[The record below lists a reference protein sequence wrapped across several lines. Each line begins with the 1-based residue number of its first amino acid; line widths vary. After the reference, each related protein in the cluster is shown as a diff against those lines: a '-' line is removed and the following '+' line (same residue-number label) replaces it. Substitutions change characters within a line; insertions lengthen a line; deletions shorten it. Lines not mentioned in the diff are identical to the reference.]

1 MGATAERIFAGYP
14 IKPEGLPT
22 QLPTLARYGLEFAR
36 DIDLLDAILRLRF
49 DVFNLELGEGLE
61 TSHETGRDLDE
72 FDPFC
77 HHLAVR
83 ESSTGSVVGTYRM
96 QTHEMAE
103 AHHGFYSADEFQLSG
118 LPEEVISQSVEIG
131 RACVA
136 LEHRHHAVLFLLWK
150 GLAAYLTHNRKRYLF
165 GCCSLTS
172 QDPDEGLAMYRQL
185 EADGVVHTG
194 FKVLPT
200 EEYACRP
207 SGAELDPSA
216 HKVPKLFRTYLR
228 FGALVCGPPAIDR
241 RFKTIDFLVLFDLAR
256 LDPKSYHTF
265 FDTPSGS

>member
-1 MGATAERIFAGYP
+1 MRATVPRALADYP
-14 IKPEGLPT
+14 VHPEALPVEM
-22 QLPTLARYGLEFAR
+22 PGLARYQLEFAR

-61 TSHETGRDLDE
+61 TSHQTGRDLDE

-83 ESSTGSVVGTYRM
+83 ENASGTVVGTYRM
-96 QTHEMAE
+96 QTNEMA
-103 AHHGFYSADEFQLSG
+103 ASCHGFYSADEFQLSS
-118 LPEEVISQSVEIG
+118 LPDEVLGQSVEIG

-150 GLAAYLTHNRKRYLF
+150 GLATYLAHNRKRYLF

-172 QDPDEGLAMYRQL
+172 QDPDEGLAMYRKLQ
-185 EADGVVHTG
+185 ADGVVHQDLEI
-194 FKVLPT
+194 LPT
-200 EEYACRP
+200 EAYACQP
-207 SGAELDPSA
+207 SGRELDPDSL
-216 HKVPKLFRTYLR
+216 KVPKLFRTYLR

-256 LDPKSYHTF
+256 LDPKSYNTF
-265 FDTPSGS
+265 FAAR

>member
-1 MGATAERIFAGYP
+1 MRATVPRALADYP
-14 IKPEGLPT
+14 VHPEALPVEM
-22 QLPTLARYGLEFAR
+22 PGLARYQLEFAR

-61 TSHETGRDLDE
+61 TSHQTGRDLDE

-83 ESSTGSVVGTYRM
+83 ENASGTVVGTYRM
-96 QTHEMAE
+96 QTNEMA
-103 AHHGFYSADEFQLSG
+103 ASCHGFYSADEFQLSS
-118 LPEEVISQSVEIG
+118 LPDEVLGQSVEIG

-150 GLAAYLTHNRKRYLF
+150 GLATYLAHNRKRYLF

-172 QDPDEGLAMYRQL
+172 QDPDEGLAMYRKLQ
-185 EADGVVHTG
+185 ADGVVHQDLEI
-194 FKVLPT
+194 LPT
-200 EEYACRP
+200 EAYACQP
-207 SGAELDPSA
+207 SGRELDPDSL
-216 HKVPKLFRTYLR
+216 KVPKLFRTYLR

-256 LDPKSYHTF
+256 LDPMSYNTF
-265 FDTPSGS
+265 FAAR